1 MKKHQTGWLVSG
13 FFLLCGI
20 ILFVLSQTR
29 PSGTAANAA
38 TPFVSGKLFVSP
50 DGNWALIDPFT
61 EEGETLLYSL
71 AQDRVVKRFAPGYSV
86 PFVGGHC
93 WSHDSERFLLV
104 FYSDGSKSTTY
115 EVWQT
120 NANKPKKH
128 RIAGD
133 PQGLKVL
140 LSCDGRYV
148 AAEVDHGVLVW
159 DVTTDTSTLIE
170 ISDEDLIDLYEL
182 TWIASK
188 QLLLRFGNQKP
199 RLALVEATTGKMQF
213 LSHQIEGPVKF
224 SSCAESI
231 RAMPVLL
238 PSFQSTAFFDATTGT
253 FSKLSKVS
261 SDDLTEAAGSS
272 RGVRDLGQSG
282 ESNPQYWYW
291 SFTEHLTLR
300 RLKSPGVLELA
311 KFDLKHGSAVSFF
324 QTSTSSE
331 PSVDQQGRVWVWNGT
346 GVIQIGEMR

>member
-1 MKKHQTGWLVSG
+1 MKKHQIGWLVSG
-13 FFLLCGI
+13 LFLLCGI
-20 ILFVLSQTR
+20 TLFALTR
-29 PSGTAANAA
+29 TLPSGTSANAA
-38 TPFVSGKLFVSP
+38 TQFVSVSLFVSP
-50 DGNWALIDPFT
+50 DGNWALIDPRT

-71 AQDRVVKRFAPGYSV
+71 AQDRVVKRFARGYSV

-104 FYSDGSKSTTY
+104 FYSDDSKSTTY
-115 EVWQT
+115 EVWQP
-120 NANKPKKH
+120 NANNPKKH
-128 RIAGD
+128 RIDGD

-140 LSCDGRYV
+140 LSPDGRYV
-148 AAEVDHGVLVW
+148 AAEIDNGVLVW
-159 DVTTDTSTLIE
+159 DVTTDTTTLIE
-170 ISDEDLIDLYEL
+170 ISNEDLIDLHEL

-213 LSHQIEGPVKF
+213 LSHQIEGSVRF

-238 PSFQSTAFFDATTGT
+238 PSFQRTAFFDATTGT
-253 FSKLSKVS
+253 FSKLNKVS
-261 SDDLTEAAGSS
+261 SDDLTESAGSS
-272 RGVRDLGQSG
+272 RGVKDLGQRVG
-282 ESNPQYWYW
+282 SNRQHWYW

-311 KFDLKHGSAVSFF
+311 KFDLKQGSAVSFF

-331 PSVDQQGRVWVWNGT
+331 PSVDQEGRVWVWDGT
-346 GVIQIGEMR
+346 AVIRI